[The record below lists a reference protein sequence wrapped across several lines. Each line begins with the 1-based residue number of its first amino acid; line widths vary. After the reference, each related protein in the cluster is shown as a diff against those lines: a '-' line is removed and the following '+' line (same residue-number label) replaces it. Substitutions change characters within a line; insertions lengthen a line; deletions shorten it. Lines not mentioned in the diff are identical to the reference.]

1 MNHNNCTISEQ
12 KKYSAISTVDKK
24 VALDRLG
31 PRLMPKQVS
40 HQRGGILKMTND
52 ILVNE
57 SDKFF
62 GLSENS
68 ISTCYGAIA
77 SIVLAAVQLSEYSN
91 GWVSN
96 NICRIC
102 GRNHNVLVI
111 SLENGGHIVTL
122 PHPKDRATKVK
133 SSGSMLLPDIFWR
146 EECDI

>member
-1 MNHNNCTISEQ
+1 MMTPSMTPNHMGVSSVTNVTNVTNTTDT
-12 KKYSAISTVDKK
+12 AIK
-24 VALDRLG
+24 V
-31 PRLMPKQVS
+31 
-40 HQRGGILKMTND
+40 GIPKMTND

-133 SSGSMLLPDIFWR
+133 SSGSMLLPDIFCR
-146 EECDI
+146 IGVISKCPL